1 MAIDQERLRALNTQD
16 IEKRIQKMD
25 DNLLHIDDKR
35 MQLKSME
42 TIAAL
47 HAELARRKKGVR

>member
-1 MAIDQERLRALNTQD
+1 MPIDKERLRALNTQE

-25 DNLLHIDDKR
+25 DNLLHIEDQR

-47 HAELARRKKGVR
+47 HAELERRRKGVR

>member
-1 MAIDQERLRALNTQD
+1 MTIDKERLRALNSQD
-16 IEKRIQKMD
+16 IEKRIKKMD
-25 DNLLHIDDKR
+25 DNLLHIDDQR

-47 HAELARRKKGVR
+47 QAELERRRRGVR

>member
-1 MAIDQERLRALNTQD
+1 MPIDKERLRALNTQE

-25 DNLLHIDDKR
+25 DNLLHIEDQR

-42 TIAAL
+42 TITAL
-47 HAELARRKKGVR
+47 RAELDRRRRGVR